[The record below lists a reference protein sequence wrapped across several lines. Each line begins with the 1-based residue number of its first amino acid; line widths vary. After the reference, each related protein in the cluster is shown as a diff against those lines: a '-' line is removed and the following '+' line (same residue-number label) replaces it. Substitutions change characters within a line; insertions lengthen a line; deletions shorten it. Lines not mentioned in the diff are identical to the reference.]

1 MFAVAV
7 CLVAAALPPDP
18 VSLAGEYDGTG
29 TDVQGRVYTVLVN
42 IRPEGDAYR
51 VWWTAADGQEFV
63 GVGLRTGRQLA
74 VSWAG
79 RATEG
84 KVFVGLTV
92 YQVGTDGTLVGR
104 WTMFGAKGLVRT
116 ETLRPAA

>member
-7 CLVAAALPPDP
+7 CLVAAPLADP
-18 VSLAGEYDGTG
+18 VRLAGEYDGAG
-29 TDVQGRVYTVLVN
+29 TDVHGRPYQVQVH

-51 VWWTAADGQEFV
+51 VWWTGPDGQEFV
-63 GVGLRTGRQLA
+63 GVGLRDGRRLA

-79 RATEG
+79 KATEG
-84 KVFVGLTV
+84 RVYVGLTV
-92 YQVGTDGTLVGR
+92 YHVRPDGSLEGR
-104 WTMFGAKGLVRT
+104 WTMFGAKGIVRT

>member
-1 MFAVAV
+1 MFTVAV
-7 CLVAAALPPDP
+7 CLVAVAPLIEP
-18 VSLAGEYDGTG
+18 VRLAGEYDGTG
-29 TDVQGRVYTVLVN
+29 TDGRGRKYVVQVK
-42 IRPEGDAYR
+42 IRPEGATYR
-51 VWWTAADGQEFV
+51 VWWTSPGGQEFV

-79 RATEG
+79 KAADG

-92 YQVGTDGTLVGR
+92 YTVRRDGTLVGR
-104 WTMFGAKGLVRT
+104 WTVLGANGQIQT